1 MIRRFCALATVLV
14 CLILAPQG
22 GEATPRLK
30 DPSSDIDPSIMRI
43 DEVKYLGAKLDGETA
58 LIAEDGREIR
68 LADVLGKPVILVL
81 AYYTCDGSCSI
92 INSQLADLL
101 PAVKRVVPG
110 EDYRILTLSFDQHDN
125 LETTGAFKKHL
136 ANIRGFEH
144 AWTFATF
151 KNKADLEAQT
161 EKIGFKF
168 FWSFK
173 DRMFLHPGAF
183 LFLNAEGRL
192 ARVLYPAVEPQDI
205 ELAIYD
211 AKEGNFRPQEIVKYA
226 INLCYSY
233 SYADGKYV
241 LNIPIFVGAG
251 AFALGFAVLVVA
263 VIIFKRRMRRGR
275 YREKIA

>member
-1 MIRRFCALATVLV
+1 MFRRLCAMALV
-14 CLILAPQG
+14 AAGMILAPWG
-22 GEATPRLK
+22 GEAAPRLK
-30 DPSSDIDPSIMRI
+30 DPASDVDPSLMRI
-43 DEVKYLGAKLDGETA
+43 DEVKYLGVKLDGDTVLVA
-58 LIAEDGREIR
+58 SDGRETR
-68 LADVLGKPVILVL
+68 LADLLGRPLILVL
-81 AYYTCDGSCSI
+81 AYYTCDGSCSV
-92 INSQLADLL
+92 INSQLMDLL

-110 EDYRILTLSFDQHDN
+110 EDYRILTLSFDKHDN

-151 KNKADLEAQT
+151 KNEADLAAQT

-183 LFLNAEGRL
+183 LFLSADGRL
-192 ARVLYPAVEPQDI
+192 VRVLYPPVEPQDV
-205 ELAIYD
+205 ELAVYD
-211 AKEGNFRPQEIVKYA
+211 AKQGNFRPQEIVKYA

-233 SYADGKYV
+233 SFADGKYV
-241 LNIPIFVGAG
+241 LNIPIFIGAG
-251 AFALGFAVLVVA
+251 AFLIGFASLAVA
-263 VIIFKRRMRRGR
+263 IIIFKRRMKRGK